1 MHPRE
6 GKWHSWVP
14 TYGDG
19 ADGTPGG
26 AGGRGRRPA
35 SLARDDLVGVRR
47 AVHRAHH
54 DRLDVAA
61 RAQRGGWPGEL
72 GLGVIAARIARIW
85 PEALDRHA
93 TLIASL
99 LDRLGFLADIAHERG
114 KAAPKSRSPGLICH
128 VGVSRICHRAASR
141 DLLRRER
148 GDPGARTPHLPPP
161 PLLPPNDIR
170 PRPRRGF
177 TLPPLLIVNQKPAFP

>member
-54 DRLDVAA
+54 DRLDDAA
-61 RAQRGGWPGEL
+61 LAHRGGQLVEL

-85 PEALDRHA
+85 PEALDRNA

-148 GDPGARTPHLPPP
+148 EDPAGA
-161 PLLPPNDIR
+161 IR
-170 PRPRRGF
+170 RLPRPAPLR
-177 TLPPLLIVNQKPAFP
+177 PPGPELEPQHGAPP

>member
-19 ADGTPGG
+19 ADGTPGRAGG
-26 AGGRGRRPA
+26 AGRPPA

-54 DRLDVAA
+54 DRLDDAA
-61 RAQRGGWPGEL
+61 LAHRGGQLVEL
-72 GLGVIAARIARIW
+72 GLGVIAARIARLW
-85 PEALDRHA
+85 PDALDRHP

-99 LDRLGFLADIAHERG
+99 LGRLGFLADITHEPG
-114 KAAPKSRSPGLICH
+114 QAAPQSRSLCLI
-128 VGVSRICHRAASR
+128 
-141 DLLRRER
+141 
-148 GDPGARTPHLPPP
+148 
-161 PLLPPNDIR
+161 
-170 PRPRRGF
+170 
-177 TLPPLLIVNQKPAFP
+177 